1 MQKGQIVLIF
11 RLLLHKTDHKRRFL
25 LIQPSFL
32 EMILK
37 TFKFYSPH
45 MKLVL
50 LSPSLNF
57 GNNIFL
63 CTTAHIY
70 IDIHR
75 IGKFFYTHIFKNPNL
90 KYPPSLNVKLLKGKP
105 AFFTL
110 CYHQNATLFVEL
122 TQHVKQMTA

>member
-11 RLLLHKTDHKRRFL
+11 RLPLHKTDHKRRFL

-32 EMILK
+32 EMIFK

-50 LSPSLNF
+50 LSPSWNF

-63 CTTAHIY
+63 CTTAH
-70 IDIHR
+70 
-75 IGKFFYTHIFKNPNL
+75 KFFYTHIFKNPNL
-90 KYPPSLNVKLLKGKP
+90 KYTPSLNVRLLKGKP
-105 AFFTL
+105 EFFTL

>member
-32 EMILK
+32 EMISK

-50 LSPSLNF
+50 LSPSWNF

-70 IDIHR
+70 N
-75 IGKFFYTHIFKNPNL
+75 THIFKNPNL
-90 KYPPSLNVKLLKGKP
+90 MYPPSLNVKLLKGKP

>member
-1 MQKGQIVLIF
+1 M
-11 RLLLHKTDHKRRFL
+11 DHKRRFL